1 MDYLIER
8 HSQEQAV
15 LRTRKVSFERV
26 VGICIS
32 LDDWKRLE
40 MPLSEVEV
48 YHDRSIEDYEGPCLQ
63 VDFANRFI
71 GGGTLGY
78 GNVQEELMFA
88 VSPELIASMAFTEEM
103 DDNEAIV
110 MVGAEH
116 IILFTGYERAS
127 HAGRKQDNRPIDE
140 HGRLDSHVV
149 AIDALELMG
158 MEADQYKGWA
168 IARELNKAFIGFTGD
183 SAESTPLRPV
193 VTGKWGCGVFR
204 GDAQLKFMI
213 QWAAASRIG
222 RKMVFMTFRDPS
234 LRDIEEVV
242 RVCKATMSVGQL
254 IAALQTA
261 RTDARIFE
269 SFLR

>member
-1 MDYLIER
+1 
-8 HSQEQAV
+8 
-15 LRTRKVSFERV
+15 
-26 VGICIS
+26 
-32 LDDWKRLE
+32 

-48 YHDRSIEDYEGPCLQ
+48 NHDRSIEDYEGPCLQ

-116 IILFTGYERAS
+116 ISLFTGYERAS
-127 HAGRKQDNRPIDE
+127 HAGRKHDNRPIDE
-140 HGRLDSHVV
+140 HNRLDSHVV

-158 MEADQYKGWA
+158 MEANQYKDWE

-183 SAESTPLRPV
+183 SADPTPLRPV

-204 GDAQLKFMI
+204 GDPQLKFMI
-213 QWAAASRIG
+213 QWAAASRVG
-222 RKMVFMTFRDPS
+222 RKMVFMTFRDHS

-242 RVCKATMSVGQL
+242 RVCKATTMSVGQL
-254 IAALQTA
+254 VAALQTV
-261 RTDARIFE
+261 RTNRIFE
-269 SFLR
+269 SFLRQS